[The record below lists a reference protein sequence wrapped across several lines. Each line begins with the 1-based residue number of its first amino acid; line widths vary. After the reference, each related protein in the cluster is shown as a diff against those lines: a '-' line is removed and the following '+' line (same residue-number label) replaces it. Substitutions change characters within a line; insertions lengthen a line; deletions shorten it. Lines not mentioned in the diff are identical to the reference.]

1 MAVALSIA
9 GSDPTGGAGL
19 QLDLQVFHALGVHG
33 AGVPTA
39 LTIQDTRTV
48 PRVLTLFPSVVL
60 DQLRVLLRDLEVA
73 AVKVGMLATDDVARS
88 VLLALDDLPSETPL
102 VVDPVLRASSGA
114 ELLER
119 RAWPTLCELFPRATL
134 VTPNLPELESL
145 VGQQASERG
154 ALEDAARRMVVELGA
169 RAVLVKGGHREADT
183 DDLLARRDPS
193 GDGVHLDW
201 LPSERIPG
209 DPVHGT
215 GCALSSA
222 VAAELARGAELV
234 DAVSR
239 ARAFVRA
246 AIARAQVVGQGTRLL
261 GLP

>member
-39 LTIQDTRTV
+39 LTVQDTRAV
-48 PRVLTLFPSVVL
+48 HRVLPLFPSVVL
-60 DQLRVLLRDLEVA
+60 DQLRVVMRDLDVA

-88 VLLALDDLPSETPL
+88 VLLALDELPSGTPL

-114 ELLER
+114 SLLER
-119 RAWPTLCELFPRATL
+119 RAWATLCEFFPRATL

-145 VGQQASERG
+145 AGKKTSERG
-154 ALEDAARRMVVELGA
+154 AIEDAARHMLVGLGA

-183 DDLLARRDPS
+183 DDLLARRDPE
-193 GDGVHLDW
+193 GGVRLDW
-201 LPSERIPG
+201 LSSERIPG

-222 VAAELARGAELV
+222 VAAELALGAELV
-234 DAVSR
+234 DAVTR

-246 AIARAQVVGQGTRLL
+246 AIASAQVVGQGARLL

>member
-48 PRVLTLFPSVVL
+48 HRVLPLFPSVVL
-60 DQLRVLLRDLEVA
+60 DQLRVLLRDLDVA

-88 VLLALDDLPSETPL
+88 VLLALHELPSSTPL
-102 VVDPVLRASSGA
+102 VVDPVLQASSGA
-114 ELLER
+114 MLLER
-119 RAWPTLCELFPRATL
+119 RAWPTLAEFFPRATL
-134 VTPNLPELESL
+134 VTPNVPELESL
-145 VGQQASERG
+145 VGQKASERE
-154 ALEDAARRMVVELGA
+154 ALEDAACHMLLELGA
-169 RAVLVKGGHREADT
+169 RAVLVKGGHREQDS
-183 DDLLARRDPS
+183 DDLLALRQ
-193 GDGVHLDW
+193 GDDVKLDW
-201 LPSERIPG
+201 LPGERLPG

-222 VAAELARGAELV
+222 VAAELALGTELV
-234 DAVSR
+234 DAVTR
-239 ARAFVRA
+239 ARAFVRT
-246 AIARAQVVGQGTRLL
+246 AIAKAQVVGQGARLL